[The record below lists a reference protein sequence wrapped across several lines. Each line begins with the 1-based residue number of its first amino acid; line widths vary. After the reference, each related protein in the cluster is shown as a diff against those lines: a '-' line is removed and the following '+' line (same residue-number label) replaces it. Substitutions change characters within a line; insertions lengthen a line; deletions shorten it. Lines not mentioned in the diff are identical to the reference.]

1 MKNVLL
7 IIGLS
12 LATVTAFAQKKA
24 VSDAERISKEAK
36 PNYDE
41 ARGLIKGA
49 LENPETKND
58 AKTWYIAGKIEDVQF
73 TAENTK
79 QILGQQPN
87 EPVMYEALA
96 NSLPYFLKAY
106 ELDQQPDEKGKVKPK
121 YAKSIIGTLSSNHV
135 YYLNGG
141 AFYFDQRDYKKA
153 CDFFEQYLNIA
164 DSPFFKDERV
174 AQRDSNYMIVQFYLA
189 VASTQLENS
198 ELAIKNLK
206 RAKDTPY
213 RQNDVYQYLCY
224 EYVQIQDSVNLEKTL
239 EEGMQVFPD
248 SSYYLLALIATYI
261 NTNRN
266 DKAIQ
271 YLNTAI
277 SRDPNNSD
285 LYQAMGSVFESI
297 KDYAKAEENY
307 LKSVELTPENPI
319 ALSNIGR
326 IYYNQ
331 GVNKLGEANLI
342 QDVALYNQG
351 KNVAKDL
358 FRKALPYFEKA
369 YKASPDEKEYMV
381 ALRSIYY
388 NLDMGKEYG
397 EIEDKMNQQ

>member
-12 LATVTAFAQKKA
+12 LATITAYAQKKN
-24 VSDAERISKEAK
+24 VSAAERISKEAK

-41 ARGLIKGA
+41 ARNLIKSA
-49 LENPETKND
+49 LEDSETKDD
-58 AKTWYIAGKIEDVQF
+58 AKTWYIAGKVEDAQF
-73 TAENTK
+73 TAENMK

-96 NSLPYFLKAY
+96 NSLPYFMEAY
-106 ELDQQPDEKGKVKPK
+106 KLDQLPNEKGKVKPRF
-121 YAKSIIGTLSSNHV
+121 AKSILGTLSSNHV

-141 AFYFDQRDYKKA
+141 AYYFDQRDYQKA
-153 CDFFEQYLNIA
+153 CDFFEQYLEIS
-164 DSPFFKDERV
+164 DSPFFKDEKI
-174 AQRDSNYMIVQFYLA
+174 ADKDSSYMIVQFYLA
-189 VASTQLENS
+189 VASTQLGDS
-198 ELAIKNLK
+198 ETAIKNLK

-224 EYVQIQDSVNLEKTL
+224 EYMQIQDSVNLEKTL
-239 EEGMQVFPD
+239 EEGLTTFPD
-248 SSYYLLALIATYI
+248 SSYYLLNLISIYI
-261 NTNRN
+261 SSNR
-266 DKAIQ
+266 DEQAIR

-277 SRDPNNSD
+277 VRDPDNSD
-285 LYQAMGSVFESI
+285 LYQAMGSVYEAK

-307 LKSVELTPENPI
+307 LKAVEFAQESPV

-331 GVNKLGEANLI
+331 GVVKLAEANLI
-342 QDVALYNQG
+342 SDAALYNQE

-358 FRKALPYFEKA
+358 FKKALPYFEKA
-369 YKASPDEKEYMV
+369 CQINPDEREYMV
-381 ALRSIYY
+381 ALRGIYY
-388 NLDMGKEYG
+388 NLDMGKEFD
-397 EIEDKMNQQ
+397 EIEAKMNQ

>member
-7 IIGLS
+7 IIGLC
-12 LATVTAFAQKKA
+12 LVTVTAFAQKKA
-24 VSDAERISKEAK
+24 VSAAERISKESK

-49 LENPETKND
+49 LSDPETKDD
-58 AKTWYIAGKIEDVQF
+58 AKTWYIAGKIEDAQF
-73 TAENTK
+73 TDENTK

-96 NSLPYFLKAY
+96 NSLPYFMRAY

-121 YAKSIIGTLSSNHV
+121 YVKNILGTLTSNHV

-141 AFYFDQRDYKKA
+141 AYYFDQRDYKKA
-153 CDFFEQYLNIA
+153 CDFFEQYLDIS
-164 DSPFFKDERV
+164 DSPYFKDERI

-189 VASTQLENS
+189 VASTQLDDS
-198 ELAIKNLK
+198 KLAIKNLT

-224 EYVQIQDSVNLEKTL
+224 EYVQIQDSVSLEKTL
-239 EEGMQVFPD
+239 EEGMKVFPD
-248 SSYYLLALIATYI
+248 SSYYLLNLISLYI
-261 NTNRN
+261 SSNRDN
-266 DKAIQ
+266 KAIE

-277 SRDPNNSD
+277 ARDPKNSD
-285 LYQAMGSVFESI
+285 LYQAMGSVFEAS

-307 LKSVELTPENPI
+307 LKALENAPESPA
-319 ALSNIGR
+319 ALSNVGR

-331 GVNKLGEANLI
+331 AVNKLGEANLI
-342 QDVALYNQG
+342 SDATLYNQE
-351 KNVAKDL
+351 KNVAKD
-358 FRKALPYFEKA
+358 FFKKALPYFEKA
-369 YKASPDEKEYMV
+369 YNLSPNEREYMV
-381 ALRSIYY
+381 ALRGIYY
-388 NLDMGKEYG
+388 NLGMEEFN
-397 EIEDKMNQQ
+397 EIEEKMNQ